1 VTLFGLANATDGFL
15 LLKLS
20 EEGASVAVLPLAW
33 LGLHVV
39 KSAISYPA
47 GRLAD
52 RLGTWKVV
60 FAGWL
65 FYALS
70 YLGLALA
77 RTLAATLAVMA
88 FYGLYHALAEGAER
102 ALLADISPAAAR
114 GRSFGAYHAFSGI
127 AAILGGLLFGLLW
140 QHLGRG
146 AAFFVA
152 AAVSALSAMLLY
164 ILLPRITLPF
174 SSLPQVEQA
183 PNRRLGG

>member
-1 VTLFGLANATDGFL
+1 VTLFGLGNATDGFL

-20 EEGASVAVLPLAW
+20 EEGASTAVLPLAW

-65 FYALS
+65 LYALS

-77 RTLAATLAVMA
+77 RTMTATLAVMV
-88 FYGLYHALAEGAER
+88 FYGLYHAFAEGAER
-102 ALLADISPAAAR
+102 ALLADISPEAAR
-114 GRSFGAYHAFSGI
+114 GRSFGAYYAFSGV
-127 AAILGGLLFGLLW
+127 AAILGGLLFGIIW
-140 QHLGRG
+140 QQLGRG

-152 AAVSALSAMLLY
+152 AIISALSAMLFY
-164 ILLPRITLPF
+164 ILLPRITPPIP
-174 SSLPQVEQA
+174 SLPAAERVSE
-183 PNRRLGG
+183 